1 MKSREAIRYEED
13 GRKREILF
21 RDETTERGI
30 TCMVPGIRSKSVAR
44 KFTVAFSAMFLVP
57 LLVAVYLFF
66 EYSGVSTRDAPG
78 IAVIFFSVTLLG
90 TAGYLITRS
99 IVLTLLRTSRD
110 AEAIA
115 NGDISRRLSTDAES
129 EISDLAKNFNRI
141 TSRLQQTIDSLQSS
155 RMQMQTLVAQLC
167 DTGSR
172 PGDMTAT
179 FDVFLNTLLSL
190 TGLEVGAIF
199 LMSPDGK
206 SLKVRV
212 SHGLGESMK
221 AAVVPSG
228 DGMIGWVASHRQV
241 VTTSESMP
249 WKGGGISDLEKC
261 MTWSL
266 HVPMVSGGKSRGVIS
281 LGLKKGQKEISGDDL
296 QMIQNLSLQAAMAV
310 ETAELKRK
318 EERAYI
324 ETVAA
329 LAAAVEARDKY
340 TRGHS
345 RRVTEYSVEIAR
357 KLEKPDWFV
366 KDLESAALLHDI
378 GKIGIPDTILHN
390 AGPLPPDGMAFI
402 LGHPVGGENILRP
415 VGSLTRLCPIVRHHH
430 ERYDGSGYPDR
441 LKGEDIPLAAR
452 IISIADSF
460 DAMISVRAYKP
471 TRDREDAMKELL
483 RCRGSQFDPACVDVF
498 IEYLEEHPETG
509 VLATS

>member
-1 MKSREAIRYEED
+1 MIPGMK
-13 GRKREILF
+13 
-21 RDETTERGI
+21 T
-30 TCMVPGIRSKSVAR
+30 KSVAR
-44 KFTVAFSAMFLVP
+44 KFIVAFSAMFLVP
-57 LLVAVYLFF
+57 MLVAVYLFF
-66 EYSGVSTRDAPG
+66 EYTGVSTRDVPR
-78 IAVIFFSVTLLG
+78 IAAIFLFVILLG
-90 TAGYLITRS
+90 TAGFLIPRS
-99 IVLTLLRTSRD
+99 VVLTLRRPSRD

-115 NGDISRRLSTDAES
+115 DGDISRRLGTDAEF
-129 EISDLAKNFNRI
+129 EISELAKNFNRI
-141 TSRLQQTIDSLQSS
+141 TSRLQQTVDSLQSS
-155 RMQMQTLVAQLC
+155 RKRMQTLAAQLF

-179 FDVFLNTLLSL
+179 FDEFLNTLLSL

-212 SHGLGESMK
+212 SHGLGEAQK
-221 AAVVPSG
+221 TAVIPAG
-228 DGMIGWVASHRQV
+228 DGIVGWVASHGQM
-241 VTTSESMP
+241 VTASESMP
-249 WKGGGISDLEKC
+249 WKGGELSDLEKS
-261 MTWSL
+261 MAWAL
-266 HVPMVSGGKSRGVIS
+266 HVPMAAGGKTRGVIS
-281 LGLKKGQKEISGDDL
+281 IGLKEGQKEVSGDDL
-296 QMIQNLSLQAAMAV
+296 QMIQNLSSQVAMAV

-345 RRVTEYSVEIAR
+345 RRVTEFSVGIAR
-357 KLEKPDWFV
+357 EMGKPDWFV

-402 LGHPVGGENILRP
+402 LGHPIGGENILKP
-415 VGSLTRLCPIVRHHH
+415 VGSLARLCPIVRHHH
-430 ERYDGSGYPDR
+430 ERFDGSGYPDR
-441 LKGEDIPLAAR
+441 LKGEEIPIAAR
-452 IISIADSF
+452 IISVADSF

-471 TRDREDAMKELL
+471 TRDREDAMKELV
-483 RCRGSQFDPACVDVF
+483 RCRGSQFDPTCVDAF
-498 IEYLEEHPETG
+498 IDYLKEHPEAG
-509 VLATS
+509 VLAAS

>member
-1 MKSREAIRYEED
+1 MK
-13 GRKREILF
+13 
-21 RDETTERGI
+21 T
-30 TCMVPGIRSKSVAR
+30 KSVAR
-44 KFTVAFSAMFLVP
+44 KFIVAFSAMFLVP
-57 LLVAVYLFF
+57 MLVAVYLFF
-66 EYSGVSTRDAPG
+66 EYTGVSTRDVPR
-78 IAVIFFSVTLLG
+78 IAAIFLFVILLG
-90 TAGYLITRS
+90 TAGFLITRS
-99 IVLTLLRTSRD
+99 VVLTLLRTSRD

-115 NGDISRRLSTDAES
+115 DGDISRRLGTDAEF
-129 EISDLAKNFNRI
+129 EISELAKNFNRI
-141 TSRLQQTIDSLQSS
+141 TSRLQQTVDSLQSS
-155 RMQMQTLVAQLC
+155 RKRMQTLAAQLF

-179 FDVFLNTLLSL
+179 FDEFLNTLLSL

-212 SHGLGESMK
+212 SHGLGEAQK
-221 AAVVPSG
+221 TAVIPAG
-228 DGMIGWVASHRQV
+228 DGIVGWVASHGQM
-241 VTTSESMP
+241 VTASESMP
-249 WKGGGISDLEKC
+249 WKGGELSDLEKS
-261 MTWSL
+261 MAWAL
-266 HVPMVSGGKSRGVIS
+266 HVPMAAGGKTRGVIS
-281 LGLKKGQKEISGDDL
+281 IGLKEGQKEVSGDDL
-296 QMIQNLSLQAAMAV
+296 QMIQNLSSQVAMAV

-345 RRVTEYSVEIAR
+345 RRVTEFSVGIAR
-357 KLEKPDWFV
+357 EMGKPDWFV

-402 LGHPVGGENILRP
+402 LGHPIGGENILKP
-415 VGSLTRLCPIVRHHH
+415 VGSLARLCPIVRHHH
-430 ERYDGSGYPDR
+430 ERFDGSGYPDR
-441 LKGEDIPLAAR
+441 LKGEEIPIAAR
-452 IISIADSF
+452 IISVADSF

-471 TRDREDAMKELL
+471 TRDREDAMKELV
-483 RCRGSQFDPACVDVF
+483 RCRGSQFDPTCVDAF
-498 IEYLEEHPETG
+498 IDYLKEHPEAG
-509 VLATS
+509 VLAAS

>member
-1 MKSREAIRYEED
+1 MVAGMK
-13 GRKREILF
+13 
-21 RDETTERGI
+21 T
-30 TCMVPGIRSKSVAR
+30 KSMER
-44 KFTVAFSAMFLVP
+44 KFILAFSAMFLVP
-57 LLVAVYLFF
+57 LTVAIYLFF
-66 EYSGVSTRDAPG
+66 EYTGGSTRDVPG
-78 IAVIFFSVTLLG
+78 IAVIFLSVILLG
-90 TAGYLITRS
+90 TAGFLITRTV
-99 IVLTLLRTSRD
+99 VLNLLRTSRD

-115 NGDISRRLSTDAES
+115 DGDISRRLSTDAES
-129 EISDLAKNFNRI
+129 EISELAKNFNRI
-141 TSRLQQTIDSLQSS
+141 TSRLQETVDSLKSS
-155 RMQMQTLVAQLC
+155 RNQMQALAGHLC

-179 FDVFLNTLLSL
+179 FDVFLKTLLSL

-212 SHGLGESMK
+212 SHELGETLK
-221 AAVVPSG
+221 NAVIPAG
-228 DGMIGWVASHRQV
+228 DGIVGWVASHGQV

-249 WKGGGISDLEKC
+249 WKGGELSDLEKS
-261 MTWSL
+261 MTWAL
-266 HVPMVSGGKSRGVIS
+266 HVPMASGGKTRGVIS
-281 LGLKKGQKEISGDDL
+281 IGLREGQKELSGDDL
-296 QMIQNLSLQAAMAV
+296 KMIQYLSSHVAMAV

-345 RRVTEYSVEIAR
+345 RRVTEFSVEIAR
-357 KLEKPDWFV
+357 RMGKPDWFV

-390 AGPLPPDGMAFI
+390 TGPLPPDGMAFI
-402 LGHPVGGENILRP
+402 IGHPIGGENILKP
-415 VGSLTRLCPIVRHHH
+415 VGSLARLCPVVRHHH
-430 ERYDGSGYPDR
+430 ERFDGSGYPDR
-441 LKGEDIPLAAR
+441 LKGEDIPIAAR
-452 IISIADSF
+452 IISVADGF

-471 TRDREDAMKELL
+471 TRDREDAMNELV
-483 RCRGSQFDPACVDVF
+483 RCRGSQFDPTCVDTF
-498 IEYLEEHPETG
+498 IDYLKEHPEAG
-509 VLATS
+509 VLSTS

>member
-1 MKSREAIRYEED
+1 MIPGMK
-13 GRKREILF
+13 
-21 RDETTERGI
+21 T
-30 TCMVPGIRSKSVAR
+30 KSVAR
-44 KFTVAFSAMFLVP
+44 KFIVAFSAMFLVP
-57 LLVAVYLFF
+57 MLVAVYLFF
-66 EYSGVSTRDAPG
+66 EYTGVSTRDVPR
-78 IAVIFFSVTLLG
+78 IAAIFLFVILLG
-90 TAGYLITRS
+90 TAGFLITRS
-99 IVLTLLRTSRD
+99 VVLTLLRTSRD

-115 NGDISRRLSTDAES
+115 DGDISRRLGTDAEF
-129 EISDLAKNFNRI
+129 EISELAKNFNRI
-141 TSRLQQTIDSLQSS
+141 TSRLQQTVDSLQSS
-155 RMQMQTLVAQLC
+155 RKRMQTLAAQLF

-179 FDVFLNTLLSL
+179 FDEFLNTLLSL

-212 SHGLGESMK
+212 SHGLGEAQK
-221 AAVVPSG
+221 TAVIPAG
-228 DGMIGWVASHRQV
+228 DGIVGWVASHGQM
-241 VTTSESMP
+241 VTASESMP
-249 WKGGGISDLEKC
+249 WKGGELSDLEKS
-261 MTWSL
+261 MAWAL
-266 HVPMVSGGKSRGVIS
+266 HVPMAAGGKTRGVIS
-281 LGLKKGQKEISGDDL
+281 IGLKEGQKEVSGDDL
-296 QMIQNLSLQAAMAV
+296 QMIQNLSSQVAMAV

-345 RRVTEYSVEIAR
+345 RRVTEFSVGIAR
-357 KLEKPDWFV
+357 EMGKPDWFV

-402 LGHPVGGENILRP
+402 LGHPIGGENILKP
-415 VGSLTRLCPIVRHHH
+415 VGSLARLCPIVRHHH
-430 ERYDGSGYPDR
+430 ERFDGSGYPDR
-441 LKGEDIPLAAR
+441 LKGEEIPIAAR
-452 IISIADSF
+452 IISVADSF

-471 TRDREDAMKELL
+471 TRDREDAMKELV
-483 RCRGSQFDPACVDVF
+483 RCRGSQFDPTCVDAF
-498 IEYLEEHPETG
+498 IDYLKEHPEAG
-509 VLATS
+509 VLAAS